1 MADSMDVKAFEAMTG
16 ANAPFP
22 DRGGYREQWGN
33 TQLNFENYDSKL
45 ADALHK
51 YQFNAQ
57 MNDLSGEYPGESTYD
72 GKMNAAFREKGA
84 DWQNEW
90 TMRHFENQNIALN
103 LKDQYGIG
111 TEELEGFVRGL
122 SEGGWQ
128 PEHKYSDD
136 QFKTLHG
143 FYNTAEQF
151 SKNRLDKATTGPSP
165 FNEMEYRK

>member
-1 MADSMDVKAFEAMTG
+1 MDVKAFEAMTG

-22 DRGGYREQWGN
+22 DRGGYKEQWGN

-72 GKMNAAFREKGA
+72 GKMDAAFREKGA

-90 TMRHFENQNIALN
+90 RMRYFRALSQAADIVS
-103 LKDQYGIG
+103 KYGIP
-111 TEELEGFVRGL
+111 EEDLENFMTSL
-122 SEGGWQ
+122 SQDKWQ
-128 PEHKYSDD
+128 DRMNWSDE

-143 FYNTAEQF
+143 FFNTADQF
-151 SKNRLDKATTGPSP
+151 RKNRVEKAKTGPSP
-165 FNEMEYRK
+165 FNDMEYRK